1 MIPHGADSSFWAIAQ
16 ITKLRSPF
24 QTPRAALARRVQAIP
39 ELAQKFA
46 AEVARVGR
54 EPVWDKKALHDRLA
68 EVARILA
75 SAPATG
81 RAAADVKKFTDYRPV
96 IEAFIDAGGTTNGTA
111 GLP

>member
-1 MIPHGADSSFWAIAQ
+1 MHEGS
-16 ITKLRSPF
+16 RV
-24 QTPRAALARRVQAIP
+24 ALDLLV
-39 ELAQKFA
+39 
-46 AEVARVGR
+46 
-54 EPVWDKKALHDRLA
+54 HDRLA